1 MKQHTSEELR
11 NMSIKSIIQYF
22 KDLHEQNRRANQNL
36 QAFSMEVI
44 MNEELIKR
52 KNELTKTIQILE
64 WDEKLKQI
72 NPAKSFQLKEFKNEL
87 ASINVKLYPEEI
99 KENEQPL

>member
-1 MKQHTSEELR
+1 MGVK
-11 NMSIKSIIQYF
+11 
-22 KDLHEQNRRANQNL
+22 
-36 QAFSMEVI
+36 

-52 KNELTKTIQILE
+52 KNEITKTIHTLE

-87 ASINVKLYPEEI
+87 ASINAKLYPK
-99 KENEQPL
+99 KESEQTI